1 MTRGHVILCMLYIK
15 MHRMSRNILEPKRE
29 PFRVCERTRTQGVPP
44 HLLALLGKAIRF
56 ISQPVKTSRCVFF
69 DTSGW
74 FFPAHFAPAFPRT
87 RGQAGSPEGRNRRE
101 SAGNDHVSYC
111 LSTLII
117 ENPPALR
124 RMSANR
130 RQTVLMLVWLLQE
143 CAHIFSSGCIPRRN
157 PGKKRLGLDIARGR
171 C

>member
-15 MHRMSRNILEPKRE
+15 MHRMSRNILEPKRD

-44 HLLALLGKAIRF
+44 HFLALGGRRSAIF
-56 ISQPVKTSRCVFF
+56 FAAGENQPVCFF
-69 DTSGW
+69 RHIRVV
-74 FFPAHFAPAFPRT
+74 FPAHFAPAFPHT

-117 ENPPALR
+117 EYPPALR

-130 RQTVLMLVWLLQE
+130 PQIVLMLVWLLQE
-143 CAHIFSSGCIPRRN
+143 CAHIFSRRVHSASQ
-157 PGKKRLGLDIARGR
+157 PGKEKIGA
-171 C
+171 